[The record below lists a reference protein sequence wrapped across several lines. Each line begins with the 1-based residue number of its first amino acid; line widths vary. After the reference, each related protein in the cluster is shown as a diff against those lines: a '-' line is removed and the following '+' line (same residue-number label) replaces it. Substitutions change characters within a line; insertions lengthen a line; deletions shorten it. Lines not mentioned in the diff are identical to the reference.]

1 VRVGLPFIGLSSLA
15 GGVADLDHLLSLDDP
30 DKPTTGMTCGFHST
44 ANFARNPDSTS
55 PRSPSQ
61 AHPMSEARQ
70 PAETKPAAT
79 ILLLR
84 DEPEF
89 QVLMVKRHH
98 QIDFASG
105 ALVFP
110 GGKTH
115 AGDHDTAW
123 ADHCSGWEHFDDEQ
137 RILRIGAIREA
148 FEEAGILLAERL
160 DGSTFGEACDVAV
173 REAVDRG
180 ETAFIDVVRDLG
192 VRLRLDALTVF
203 ARWITPVMM
212 PKRFDTWF
220 YAVRAPADQVAACDG
235 RETVDAEWI
244 APTEILRLADVGE
257 RTVIFPTR
265 MNVQLLAEASSA
277 EDCVA
282 RADSRTL
289 VPVLPKM
296 EVREDG
302 RYLVLPSDAG
312 YGDVAESM
320 ERTQLAMKV

>member
-1 VRVGLPFIGLSSLA
+1 
-15 GGVADLDHLLSLDDP
+15 
-30 DKPTTGMTCGFHST
+30 M
-44 ANFARNPDSTS
+44 
-55 PRSPSQ
+55 SQ
-61 AHPMSEARQ
+61 APTVAPPRVS
-70 PAETKPAAT
+70 AT

-84 DEPEF
+84 DHPAFE
-89 QVLMVKRHH
+89 VLMVKRHH

-115 AGDHDTAW
+115 AGDEDAAW
-123 ADHCSGWEHFDDEQ
+123 ADHCTGWDQFDPEQ
-137 RILRIGAIREA
+137 RTLRIGAIREA

-160 DGSTFGEACDVAV
+160 DGSTFGEACDLSV

-180 ETAFIDVVRDLG
+180 EVHFLDVVRGLG

-220 YAVRAPADQVAACDG
+220 YAVRAPSDQVAACDG

-244 APTEILRLADVGE
+244 APAEILRLEAAGE

-265 MNVQLLAEASSA
+265 MNVQLLNEAISA

-282 RADSRTL
+282 RALDRKL
-289 VPVLPKM
+289 VTVLPVV
-296 EVREDG
+296 ETRGEG
-302 RYLVLPSDAG
+302 RFLVLPADAG
-312 YGDVAESM
+312 YGEVAEPM
-320 ERTQLAMKV
+320 ERIGG

>member
-1 VRVGLPFIGLSSLA
+1 
-15 GGVADLDHLLSLDDP
+15 
-30 DKPTTGMTCGFHST
+30 M
-44 ANFARNPDSTS
+44 
-55 PRSPSQ
+55 SQ
-61 AHPMSEARQ
+61 TPQ
-70 PAETKPAAT
+70 PAEPKPAAT

-84 DEPEF
+84 DEPDF

-115 AGDHDTAW
+115 SGDQDPAW
-123 ADHCSGWEHFDDEQ
+123 AAHCGGWDHFDDEQ
-137 RILRIGAIREA
+137 RTLRIGAIREA

-160 DGSTFGEACDVAV
+160 DGATFGEACDPVV

-220 YAVRAPADQVAACDG
+220 YAVTAPADQVAVCDG
-235 RETVDAEWI
+235 REAVDAEWI
-244 APTEILRLADVGE
+244 SPSEVLRLADAGE

-265 MNVQLLAEASSA
+265 MNVQLLNEAASA

-282 RADSRTL
+282 RAEGRTL
-289 VPVLPKM
+289 VTVLPQVEKRG
-296 EVREDG
+296 EG
-302 RYLVLPSDAG
+302 RFLVIPPDAG
-312 YGDVAESM
+312 YGPVAEPM
-320 ERTQLAMKV
+320 ERIAAESRA